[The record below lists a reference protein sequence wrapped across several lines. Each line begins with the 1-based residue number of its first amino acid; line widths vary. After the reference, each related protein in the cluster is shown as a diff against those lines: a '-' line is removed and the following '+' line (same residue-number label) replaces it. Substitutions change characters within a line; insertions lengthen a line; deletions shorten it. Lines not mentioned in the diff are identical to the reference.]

1 MAVIGSTAAQNRIV
15 AQAGQPL
22 KIGSNIIVRKHLA
35 IDSGY
40 LSLSTYRF
48 LAIKKAPTGEL
59 NSFVGPNSGNLTTTG
74 KSNSFFGEN
83 AGMGNTG
90 GNTNT
95 FMGSLS
101 GASNTSGSSNT
112 FVGNRGGFGN
122 TTGGL
127 NVFFGTT
134 SGNSNTSGASNVFL
148 GLDAGYMSVGASS
161 NVYVGRASGV
171 NSITGANNTY
181 IGTGAGYTSTGSRNV
196 IIGNLAGQTELGN
209 DKLYIAN
216 TGTTTPLI
224 YGEFAT
230 ASPVSVGKLVFN
242 SPVGIAG
249 TGGAPFPATATTGT
263 GTVNT
268 SQYKLFV
275 NGGVLAKELTV
286 SNTWADYVFE
296 KDYQLRPLSEVEEY
310 INTNGHLPNIPSSR
324 LIEKHGLNLGDMARR
339 QQEKIEE
346 LTLYII
352 EQRKKILSQQATLI
366 THKADLKEI
375 VGHLNY
381 TIK

>member
-1 MAVIGSTAAQNRIV
+1 MADNVIANKNLTV
-15 AQAGQPL
+15 
-22 KIGSNIIVRKHLA
+22 
-35 IDSGY
+35 DSGY
-40 LSLSTYRF
+40 ISLSTYRF
-48 LAIKKAPTGEL
+48 LTVKKASTGEL

-74 KSNSFFGEN
+74 KLNSFFGEN
-83 AGMGNTG
+83 AGMTNAAGNQ
-90 GNTNT
+90 NT
-95 FMGSLS
+95 FLGTSS
-101 GASNTSGSSNT
+101 GTANTSGSSNT
-112 FVGNRGGFGN
+112 FVGYRSGFQN
-122 TTGGL
+122 TTGQYNSFL
-127 NVFFGTT
+127 GTT
-134 SGNSNTSGASNVFL
+134 SGNGNTTGSSNVFV
-148 GLDAGYMSVGASS
+148 GLDAGYGNSS
-161 NVYVGRASGV
+161 GSNNVYIGRGSGLASI
-171 NSITGANNTY
+171 SGANNTY
-181 IGTGAGYTSTGSRNV
+181 IGFGSGYTSTGSRNV
-196 IIGNLAGQTELGN
+196 FIGNFAGQNELGN

-230 ASPVSVGKLVFN
+230 ASPVSAGKLVFN

-352 EQRKKILSQQATLI
+352 EHDKLIKKNDELI
-366 THKADLKEI
+366 EEQSAALDQVRVLMNKLEKR
-375 VGHLNY
+375 
-381 TIK
+381 